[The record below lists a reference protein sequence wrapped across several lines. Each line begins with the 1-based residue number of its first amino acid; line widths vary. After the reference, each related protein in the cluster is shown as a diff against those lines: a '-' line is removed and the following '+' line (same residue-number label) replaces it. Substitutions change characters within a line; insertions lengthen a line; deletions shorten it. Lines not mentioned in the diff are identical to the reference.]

1 MYITKRN
8 QEEDCLYMIPP
19 LNQTKVVYKG
29 AFEVFQNRISTLGSN
44 LLKRSSP
51 QGNINNMVFIPNTLE
66 PLYFPSS
73 SFVVV
78 LVCAFTPSYSL
89 PRIIAAIETFVE
101 ATRIR
106 SLDHIVIL
114 AANADEI
121 EEGAADRAILHDE
134 SVKFV
139 KGIPNS
145 LRGLEV
151 IPNNFILV

>member
-1 MYITKRN
+1 M
-8 QEEDCLYMIPP
+8 
-19 LNQTKVVYKG
+19 
-29 AFEVFQNRISTLGSN
+29 
-44 LLKRSSP
+44 
-51 QGNINNMVFIPNTLE
+51 
-66 PLYFPSS
+66 
-73 SFVVV
+73 

-121 EEGAADRAILHDE
+121 EGGAADHPILHDD

-145 LRGLEV
+145 SRGLEV
-151 IPNNFILV
+151 IPNMVIYV